1 MIREV
6 SEPQLRVFEGPFE
19 LLLELFNRKR
29 LDLKEV
35 SLFQIIEDYLVYLYR
50 MEELDL
56 DIATEFL
63 SVAVTLLN
71 LKASNVLPQSV
82 FIQEEL
88 PLPRSP
94 EELISRLK
102 EYRQVK
108 KASYYLKERIEGER
122 SYSREVEPERFLLQK
137 VKISLPERIEPHVL
151 KSLLCKSLWREE
163 ISTDTLHSVAYTFR
177 LEKKISLLRGELK
190 RRGKISFKNI
200 LRMIPPRRGAFIAL
214 FLAFLE
220 LFKNGEVRAY
230 QLEPF
235 GDIIIER
242 NEEKSR

>member
-6 SEPQLRVFEGPFE
+6 GEPQLKVFEGPFE
-19 LLLELFNRKR
+19 LLLELFSRKR

-35 SLFQIIEDYLVYLYR
+35 SLSQIVEDYLVYLYR

-63 SVAVTLLN
+63 SVAATLLN
-71 LKASNVLPQSV
+71 LKASVVLPQSLP
-82 FIQEEL
+82 IQEEL

-102 EYRQVK
+102 EYRRVK
-108 KASYYLKERIEGER
+108 KASVFLKEKIEGER
-122 SYSREVEPERFLLQK
+122 SYSREVEPEKFLLKK
-137 VKISLPERIEPHVL
+137 VKVSLPERLEPFVL
-151 KSLLCKSLWREE
+151 KNLLAKSLWREE
-163 ISTDTLHSVAYTFR
+163 ISIETLHSVANTFR
-177 LEKKISLLRGELK
+177 LEKKISLIRGELRRRK
-190 RRGKISFKNI
+190 RLSFKNI
-200 LRMIPPRRGAFIAL
+200 LRMIPPRKGAFIVL

-220 LFKNGEVRAY
+220 LFKNGEIKAY
-230 QLEPF
+230 QMEPF

-242 NEEKSR
+242 NEGKSR